1 MSVTISTRPYEPAPE
16 GFALRFVKDGW
27 RGIERY
33 YGMRNDISP
42 RWVHECGG
50 TRLKAL
56 RERYMRGDVA
66 ALDEVPALLS
76 QLEEER
82 AERMRVVNE
91 QTNSLTLNGVPIANI
106 SKGERLEIGR

>member
-1 MSVTISTRPYEPAPE
+1 VSVTISTRPYEPAPE

-50 TRLKAL
+50 TRLKTL

-66 ALDEVPALLS
+66 ALGEVPTLLA
-76 QLEEER
+76 EIK
-82 AERMRVVNE
+82 AERE
-91 QTNSLTLNGVPIANI
+91 A
-106 SKGERLEIGR
+106 RLRTIENNQREIT